1 MAENFTIWKNT
12 HSSKSAVRKMNMLS
26 PSPVFGTSKLIW
38 FTHGVQKGG
47 ANIRI

>member
-1 MAENFTIWKNT
+1 MAENFTIWKNK
-12 HSSKSAVRKMNMLS
+12 HISKSAVRQMNMLS